1 MAWDDGWGEPP
12 GLPFAFALLPR
23 GGEVPPPLALDNN
36 FRPNFLLFID
46 LLSHCHLYLYL
57 SICFRFPPS
66 LAISID
72 LSFSLSYLSSSSG
85 WLATPRLPIQGAM
98 IARRHPIV
106 SGAMANACTKRRR
119 DKYIHAQPQT
129 WWSFAWTKSQ
139 NLDTSIFYTH
149 IVVHRNSNLN

>member
-1 MAWDDGWGEPP
+1 MGRASWPS
-12 GLPFAFALLPR
+12 LRFCFTAR

-57 SICFRFPPS
+57 SICFPLSSISRHLHRS
-66 LAISID
+66 LS
-72 LSFSLSYLSSSSG
+72 LSLSYLSSSSG

>member
-12 GLPFAFALLPR
+12 GLPFAFALLR
-23 GGEVPPPLALDNN
+23 GGEK
-36 FRPNFLLFID
+36 
-46 LLSHCHLYLYL
+46 CHLHSLWIITSVPISSSSSISFHTAISSLSLYL
-57 SICFRFPPS
+57 FPLSSISRH
-66 LAISID
+66 LHR
-72 LSFSLSYLSSSSG
+72 SLSLSLSCLSSSSG

>member
-12 GLPFAFALLPR
+12 GLPFAFALLR
-23 GGEVPPPLALDNN
+23 GGEK
-36 FRPNFLLFID
+36 
-46 LLSHCHLYLYL
+46 CHLHSLWIITSVPISSSS
-57 SICFRFPPS
+57 SISFHT
-66 LAISID
+66 AISISIS
-72 LSFSLSYLSSSSG
+72 LSVSAFLHLSPSPSISLSLSYLSSSSG